1 MHHRRPKAVA
11 APVAGLLL
19 AASLS
24 ACGFHYPTDRVN
36 TISAGENNRTT
47 TVNALGMRVLSSTP
61 GEGRLIGALSNESTT
76 STATVTKVE
85 VAGGGTTV
93 EQFTPIKLRDSGAYS
108 LSAHADNPITLS
120 GDFEPGQVLMGLQIT
135 FTRAGQ
141 PNTITMN
148 VPVVKN
154 CHQYTAVPTPTPSAS
169 GKAGKTGAP
178 SATATPTASASTN
191 AFDCTDPAPSE
202 APTE

>member
-135 FTRAGQ
+135 FTLDGQ
-141 PNTITMN
+141 PQTITLN

-154 CHQYTAVPTPTPSAS
+154 CHQYTSVPTPTPSAS
-169 GKAGKTGAP
+169 PSGKA
-178 SATATPTASASTN
+178 SATASPTVDTDAYN
-191 AFDCTDPAPSE
+191 CTDPSPSE
-202 APTE
+202 APAE

>member
-11 APVAGLLL
+11 APVVGLLL

-47 TVNALGMRVLSSTP
+47 TVNALGMRVLTSTP

-76 STATVTKVE
+76 STATVSKVE

-93 EQFTPIKLRDSGAYS
+93 AQFTPIKLQDGGAYS

-120 GDFEPGQVLMGLQIT
+120 GDFEPGQVLMGVEIT
-135 FTRAGQ
+135 FTLDGQ
-141 PNTITMN
+141 PQTITLN

-154 CHQYTAVPTPTPSAS
+154 CHQYTSVPTPTPSAS
-169 GKAGKTGAP
+169 PSGKASGQA
-178 SATATPTASASTN
+178 SATASPTVDTDAYN
-191 AFDCTDPAPSE
+191 CTDPSPSE
-202 APTE
+202 APAE